1 MSAMEWLS
9 FRLNLLS
16 NFVFAFSLVLL
27 VTLPEGVI
35 NPSIAGLAVTY
46 GINLNVLQAS
56 VIWNI
61 CNAENKMISVE
72 RILQYSNLTSEA
84 PLLIEESRPPIN
96 WPEVGTICFKN
107 LQIRYA
113 EHLPSV
119 LKNISC
125 TFPGQK
131 KVGVV
136 GRTGSGKST
145 LIQAIFRVV
154 EPREGSIIIDD
165 VDISKIGLHDLRSR
179 LSIIPQDPTMFEGTV
194 RGNLDPLEQYSD
206 SDVWEALNKCQLGD
220 LVRAKEQKLD
230 ASVVEN
236 GENWSVGQRQLVCLG
251 RALLKKSKILVLDE
265 ATASVDSATDGV
277 IQKVISREFKD
288 RTVVTIAHRI
298 HTVIDSDLVLVLS
311 DGRVAEYDT
320 PAKLLEREESL
331 FSKLIKEYSMRSQS
345 FNNLANL
352 QN

>member
-1 MSAMEWLS
+1 
-9 FRLNLLS
+9 
-16 NFVFAFSLVLL
+16 
-27 VTLPEGVI
+27 
-35 NPSIAGLAVTY
+35 
-46 GINLNVLQAS
+46 
-56 VIWNI
+56 
-61 CNAENKMISVE
+61 MISVE

-131 KVGVV
+131 
-136 GRTGSGKST
+136 
-145 LIQAIFRVV
+145 
-154 EPREGSIIIDD
+154 
-165 VDISKIGLHDLRSR
+165 KIGLHDLRSR

-288 RTVVTIAHRI
+288 RTVITIAHRI

-352 QN
+352 QS